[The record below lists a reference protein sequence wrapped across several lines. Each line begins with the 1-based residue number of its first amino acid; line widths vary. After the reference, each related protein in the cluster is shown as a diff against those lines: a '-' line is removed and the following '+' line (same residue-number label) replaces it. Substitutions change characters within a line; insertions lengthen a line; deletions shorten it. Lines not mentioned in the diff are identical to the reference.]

1 MTEVKS
7 DNISEKTMERFVLR
21 IFSPLT
27 ATMYA
32 KDDWGELE
40 ECSEEVFPAEL
51 CSYEMEI
58 LEQIAKECLPEE
70 GDRGLAV
77 YLDIPELE
85 ENIYSMKPTVEVWHG
100 ELWGVLEVESHN
112 QLSEREIEAVKS
124 TGKVRKVTGGE
135 RVLNSGESKLRK
147 ENCMLAFGTVEMN
160 SFLPQRK
167 V

>member
-85 ENIYSMKPTVEVWHG
+85 ENMKRRYH
-100 ELWGVLEVESHN
+100 LKN
-112 QLSEREIEAVKS
+112 Y
-124 TGKVRKVTGGE
+124 
-135 RVLNSGESKLRK
+135 N
-147 ENCMLAFGTVEMN
+147 N
-160 SFLPQRK
+160 QRK
-167 V
+167 N